1 MCILLSSATVAFLIS
16 FTLSHTHTY
25 AYTNYIQFP
34 FVMLPRRLQTKW
46 RRIRA
51 RIFLGFYLK
60 WSSLN
65 TSYHIYSAL
74 SLIWSEG
81 ISFVRAATNDDTNGK
96 YKHVEPDKL
105 IFIIVSIAFNL
116 FVVIRCIL
124 EKLLQVVAL
133 RIIEMFSRLPEST
146 QLSCSVWLPRRKSW
160 INRRNETFPARIS
173 ARFMQLIGYF
183 FGIYSISV
191 TLTSVHLFFNKLVD
205 CIFQW
210 NS

>member
-1 MCILLSSATVAFLIS
+1 MCTLLSSATVTFLIS

-65 TSYHIYSAL
+65 ILYHIYSAL

-146 QLSCSVWLPRRKSW
+146 QLSCSQFGCQGGNRESIGAMKHFRPEYRLDSCSWLG
-160 INRRNETFPARIS
+160 TF
-173 ARFMQLIGYF
+173 
-183 FGIYSISV
+183 SV
-191 TLTSVHLFFNKLVD
+191 F
-205 CIFQW
+205 IQYP
-210 NS
+210 

>member
-1 MCILLSSATVAFLIS
+1 MYTSLIS
-16 FTLSHTHTY
+16 HRGIPYQFHSFTHTHIRIHKLHTISICNVASTFANEVKANSC
-25 AYTNYIQFP
+25 AYI
-34 FVMLPRRLQTKW
+34 
-46 RRIRA
+46 
-51 RIFLGFYLK
+51 LGFYLK